1 MAQSAHNRYALGVD
15 IGGSHV
21 CSAVVDLAT
30 GQLCGEP
37 HTDKVDA
44 AAGARTIAGA
54 WAANIRRTAAA
65 SGIGCIR
72 CAGFAFPGPF
82 DYERG
87 ISLIRGV
94 RKFERIYGL
103 DVAATLYPLLRRLEG
118 QGLLTSEWETGG
130 SKPRKYYRV
139 TPEGREV
146 CARLKAAWQ
155 ATVESVQRAMETE
168 WEGKT
173 DEQGE

>member
-1 MAQSAHNRYALGVD
+1 MYGYSLVGALSKKGVP
-15 IGGSHV
+15 V
-21 CSAVVDLAT
+21 
-30 GQLCGEP
+30 E
-37 HTDKVDA
+37 
-44 AAGARTIAGA
+44 
-54 WAANIRRTAAA
+54 AN
-65 SGIGCIR
+65 
-72 CAGFAFPGPF
+72 
-82 DYERG
+82 
-87 ISLIRGV
+87 
-94 RKFERIYGL
+94 
-103 DVAATLYPLLRRLEG
+103 TLYPLLRRLEG

>member
-1 MAQSAHNRYALGVD
+1 MGQEELFASMEQELRRGTLVLCVLCQLEWPMYGYSLVGALSKKGVP
-15 IGGSHV
+15 V
-21 CSAVVDLAT
+21 
-30 GQLCGEP
+30 E
-37 HTDKVDA
+37 
-44 AAGARTIAGA
+44 
-54 WAANIRRTAAA
+54 AN
-65 SGIGCIR
+65 
-72 CAGFAFPGPF
+72 
-82 DYERG
+82 
-87 ISLIRGV
+87 
-94 RKFERIYGL
+94 
-103 DVAATLYPLLRRLEG
+103 TLYPLLRRLEG

-139 TPEGREV
+139 APEGREV

>member
-1 MAQSAHNRYALGVD
+1 MKLTAQQVAGNTWCIVQPRAMVPYY
-15 IGGSHV
+15 
-21 CSAVVDLAT
+21 
-30 GQLCGEP
+30 QLNKREIILLDSGCMLHGELEE
-37 HTDKVDA
+37 
-44 AAGARTIAGA
+44 
-54 WAANIRRTAAA
+54 W
-65 SGIGCIR
+65 
-72 CAGFAFPGPF
+72 
-82 DYERG
+82 
-87 ISLIRGV
+87 
-94 RKFERIYGL
+94 
-103 DVAATLYPLLRRLEG
+103 LEG

>member
-1 MAQSAHNRYALGVD
+1 METGG
-15 IGGSHV
+15 IG
-21 CSAVVDLAT
+21 L
-30 GQLCGEP
+30 
-37 HTDKVDA
+37 
-44 AAGARTIAGA
+44 
-54 WAANIRRTAAA
+54 TAAEWQVMECLWEHA
-65 SGIGCIR
+65 PRTGREATAWLAKKVGWIR
-72 CAGFAFPGPF
+72 
-82 DYERG
+82 
-87 ISLIRGV
+87 ST
-94 RKFERIYGL
+94 
-103 DVAATLYPLLRRLEG
+103 TLTLLRRLEG